1 MRKVLVL
8 ILTLSLM
15 GALYAVVNPKYEWQT
30 GDVEGTASTEVF
42 VDTTGT
48 QKCVVGFSSDEPASL
63 TDSVTA
69 ISDTGV
75 KLDVSTDN
83 GTAATSI
90 TFYLYYQIASGVDI
104 DISMYGD
111 DQLASTNNGNTDK
124 VNWYV
129 TVTAENNESPK
140 TKKLSITGTSTM
152 SGDDSGN
159 GASNALLIH
168 EHQPS
173 PTTTETTDPWHS
185 YNYGAYGGYAISIDT
200 GIDSLWTKRA
210 DRYSA
215 NLYVVISS
223 DATGEAGA

>member
-8 ILTLSLM
+8 ILALSLM
-15 GALYAVVNPKYEWQT
+15 GALYAANPYQWQN
-30 GDVEGTASTEVF
+30 GDVSGTASTEVF

-48 QKCVVGFSSDEPASL
+48 QKCVVGFSSTKPTFL

-75 KLDVSTDN
+75 ELVVNATN
-83 GTAATSI
+83 GTAATLK

-111 DQLASTNNGNTDK
+111 DQLEGTSGNTDK

-200 GIDSLWTKRA
+200 GIDSLWDKRA
-210 DRYSA
+210 DKYSA

-223 DATGEAGA
+223 DATGAGA

>member
-8 ILTLSLM
+8 ILALSLM
-15 GALYAVVNPKYEWQT
+15 GALYAVNPYEWKD
-30 GDVEGTASTEVF
+30 GNVGGTASTKVF
-42 VDTTGT
+42 VNTKGT
-48 QKCVVGFSSDEPASL
+48 QKCVVGFSSTKPASL

-83 GTAATSI
+83 GTAATLT

-104 DISMYGD
+104 DISMYGN
-111 DQLASTNNGNTDK
+111 DQLAGTNDNADN

-129 TVTAENNESPK
+129 TVKDDDSNSK
-140 TKKLSITGTSTM
+140 LLSITGTPTQ

-159 GASNALLIH
+159 GESNALLIH

-173 PTTTETTDPWHS
+173 PTTEETTDPWHS

-223 DATGEAGA
+223 DATGAGA

>member
-8 ILTLSLM
+8 ILALFLM
-15 GALYAVVNPKYEWQT
+15 GALYAENPYEWT
-30 GDVEGTASTEVF
+30 SGTVEGKASAEVF
-42 VDTTGT
+42 VNTKGT
-48 QKCVVGFSSDEPASL
+48 QKCVVGFSSTKPTSL
-63 TDSVTA
+63 TDTVTE
-69 ISDTGV
+69 ISTDGV
-75 KLDVSTDN
+75 KLEVSTTD
-83 GTAATSI
+83 GTAATSTST

-111 DQLASTNNGNTDK
+111 KQLEGKSGNPDK

-129 TVTAENNESPK
+129 TVTAENNGSSK
-140 TKKLSITGTSTM
+140 TKELSITGTSTT
-152 SGDDSGN
+152 SGDNLGN

-173 PTTTETTDPWHS
+173 PTTEETTNPWHS
-185 YNYGAYGGYAISIDT
+185 YNYGAYDSYAISINT
-200 GIDSLWTKRA
+200 GSDSLWDKRA

-223 DATGEAGA
+223 DATGTGA

>member
-8 ILTLSLM
+8 ILALSLM
-15 GALYAVVNPKYEWQT
+15 GALYAENPYKWT
-30 GDVEGTASTEVF
+30 SGTVEGKASTEVF

-48 QKCVVGFSSDEPASL
+48 QKCVVGFSSTKPTSL

-75 KLDVSTDN
+75 ELVVNATN
-83 GTAATSI
+83 GTAATLK

-104 DISMYGD
+104 EISMYGD
-111 DQLASTNNGNTDK
+111 KQLEGANDNADK
-124 VNWYV
+124 VDWYV
-129 TVTAENNESPK
+129 TVKADDSNSK
-140 TKKLSITGTSTM
+140 SLSITGTPTQ

-159 GASNALLIH
+159 GESNALLIH

-173 PTTTETTDPWHS
+173 PTTEETTDHWHS
-185 YNYGAYGGYAISIDT
+185 YNYGAYDSYAISINT
-200 GIDSLWTKRA
+200 GSDSLWTKRA
-210 DRYSA
+210 DKYSA

>member
-8 ILTLSLM
+8 ILALSLM
-15 GALYAVVNPKYEWQT
+15 GALYAANPYVWT
-30 GDVEGTASTEVF
+30 SGTVEGEASTEVF

-48 QKCVVGFSSDEPASL
+48 QKCVVGFSSTKPTSL
-63 TDSVTA
+63 TDTVTE
-69 ISDTGV
+69 ISTDGV
-75 KLDVSTDN
+75 KLEVSTTD
-83 GTAATSI
+83 GTAATSK

-129 TVTAENNESPK
+129 TVKADDSNSK
-140 TKKLSITGTSTM
+140 SLSITGTSTT
-152 SGDDSGN
+152 SGDNSGN
-159 GASNALLIH
+159 GESNALLIH
-168 EHQPS
+168 EHRPS
-173 PTTTETTDPWHS
+173 PTTEETTDPWHS
-185 YNYGAYGGYAISIDT
+185 YNYGAYGGYAISINT
-200 GIDSLWTKRA
+200 GSDSLWDKRA
-210 DRYSA
+210 DKYSA

>member
-8 ILTLSLM
+8 ILALSLM
-15 GALYAVVNPKYEWQT
+15 GALYAVNPYQWQN
-30 GDVEGTASTEVF
+30 GDVGGTASTEVF

-48 QKCVVGFSSDEPASL
+48 QKCVVGFSSTKPASL

-75 KLDVSTDN
+75 ELVVNATN
-83 GTAATSI
+83 GTAATLK

-129 TVTAENNESPK
+129 TVKDDDSNSK
-140 TKKLSITGTSTM
+140 LLSITGTPTQ

-159 GASNALLIH
+159 GESNALLIH

-173 PTTTETTDPWHS
+173 PTTEETTDPWHS

-200 GIDSLWTKRA
+200 GRDSLWNKRA
-210 DRYSA
+210 DKYSA
-215 NLYVVISS
+215 NLYVVITS
-223 DATGEAGA
+223 DATTTTLGE

>member
-8 ILTLSLM
+8 ILALSLM
-15 GALYAVVNPKYEWQT
+15 GALYAVNPYQWQN
-30 GDVEGTASTEVF
+30 GNVSGTASTEVF
-42 VDTTGT
+42 VNTKGT
-48 QKCVVGFSSDEPASL
+48 QKCVVGFSSTKPASL

-75 KLDVSTDN
+75 ELVVNTTD
-83 GTAATSI
+83 GTAATSK

-111 DQLASTNNGNTDK
+111 DQLASTNGNADK
-124 VNWYV
+124 VDWYV
-129 TVTAENNESPK
+129 TVKADDSNSK
-140 TKKLSITGTSTM
+140 SLSITGTPTQ

-173 PTTTETTDPWHS
+173 PTTEKTTDPWHS
-185 YNYGAYGGYAISIDT
+185 FNYGASGGYEISINT
-200 GIDSLWTKRA
+200 GSDSLWDKRA
-210 DRYSA
+210 DEYSA

-223 DATGEAGA
+223 DATGAGT